1 MSANNQHALQER
13 GEKLAGCLFLN
24 TLSHTLACVRAHRM
38 VRVPFF
44 FFILTLASQTPEP
57 PTPSP
62 LRHSHTHAHTL
73 SQSTWKYHTHIT
85 TCTVTSQEWTQAN
98 RQSGSEAEEEGGEMG
113 RDSGSFCRL
122 FKKKKNPIM
131 GAVKGREEFKA
142 NPIRG
147 PKISCSQ
154 PIKIKKTPSSWQP
167 EMLTN
172 MTTIEGERKKK
183 KKQQQDC
190 HWSYCEVH
198 DC

>member
-24 TLSHTLACVRAHRM
+24 TLSHTLACVRAHKM
-38 VRVPFF
+38 VRVPFFF
-44 FFILTLASQTPEP
+44 FFILTLASQPPEP

-62 LRHSHTHAHTL
+62 LRHSHTHTL
-73 SQSTWKYHTHIT
+73 TQSTWKYHTHIT

-154 PIKIKKTPSSWQP
+154 PIKNQETPSSWQP
-167 EMLTN
+167 ETLTN
-172 MTTIEGERKKK
+172 MTTLSRVNEKQNKK
-183 KKQQQDC
+183 QQDC